1 MIICG
6 EEIIQKTTNRTTEH
20 EPCWFRRLESS
31 AAESVEVLF
40 PNPSMR
46 MEVSI
51 FTSAS
56 HFLKTPCRND
66 LNVASSSV
74 EMDWIFWFS
83 ELWWGASHSLVL
95 PPKNREYRTNMN
107 KPCTLMRTMMTN
119 HGIDFG
125 DTVTTSSWYL
135 CRVEAQLSLAAKNA
149 DGALQI
155 STYDSGAQSTQPEK
169 TCTFDPPKTAD
180 FSTSPDIKKNRSV

>member
-20 EPCWFRRLESS
+20 EPCWFLRLESS

-66 LNVASSSV
+66 LNVASSCV

-125 DTVTTSSWYL
+125 DTVTTSSCISVESRRNSLWLRKTRTGL
-135 CRVEAQLSLAAKNA
+135 CKSQPTTLVLKAHNQKKPVLGVSAHQKAGQFGSHEF
-149 DGALQI
+149 DGI
-155 STYDSGAQSTQPEK
+155 
-169 TCTFDPPKTAD
+169 
-180 FSTSPDIKKNRSV
+180 